1 MYRDAHSHPQPPTPE
16 ARGTCGRQAEA
27 LSTGKGHTGREPVVH
42 QDAQGCHIHMG
53 TCFPDTHRGARK
65 RGRHTQ
71 KTEVNRKKTEMES
84 HLEVTEPESRRE
96 KDSLDEKTH
105 TFTEAHIQKEGAT
118 QMN

>member
-1 MYRDAHSHPQPPTPE
+1 MLP
-16 ARGTCGRQAEA
+16 
-27 LSTGKGHTGREPVVH
+27 
-42 QDAQGCHIHMG
+42 
-53 TCFPDTHRGARK
+53 
-65 RGRHTQ
+65 RHTQ
-71 KTEVNRKKTEMES
+71 GGQKEGEAHTVGARKTEVNRKKTEMES